1 MGGRRPPNNSYGGVM
16 DKKSLKIDSLENID
30 PEKSQ
35 LINFEKIIKNEK
47 LEDVAEKLIESTFV
61 EQHFMRKDAID
72 RLLDFTFFKI
82 QTGSF
87 YVVHMAYPT
96 KRMHD
101 KELEEKIT
109 ELINEHLY
117 PEIVLRILKFFARN
131 IHNSDT
137 NLYIAN
143 LIESESIIKPVYDTF
158 KLFQKDIFVYNFEKK
173 TLNVKMIQQFSA
185 QSDASLSIPL
195 DACARFKY
203 VLEFFAIKQNVS
215 HIYTLDDLL
224 LAKNV
229 S

>member
-1 MGGRRPPNNSYGGVM
+1 MERKTY
-16 DKKSLKIDSLENID
+16 KIDSLESIN

-35 LINFEKIIKNEK
+35 LINFEKIIKNER

-61 EQHFMRKDAID
+61 EQHFMRKDAVD
-72 RLLDFTFFKI
+72 RLLDFAFFKI

-87 YVVHMAYPT
+87 HVLHMAYPT

-101 KELEEKIT
+101 RELEARIIS
-109 ELINEHLY
+109 LINEHLY

-131 IHNSDT
+131 IHDSDT

-143 LIESESIIKPVYDTF
+143 LIESESIIRSVYDTF
-158 KLFQKDIFVYNFEKK
+158 KLFQKDIFIYNPERK
-173 TLNVKMIQQFSA
+173 TLNVKMIQQFSP
-185 QSDASLSIPL
+185 QSDVSLSLPL

-203 VLEFFAIKQNVS
+203 ILEFFYIKLNVS
-215 HIYTLDDLL
+215 HIYTPDDISMNMDKER
-224 LAKNV
+224 A

>member
-1 MGGRRPPNNSYGGVM
+1 VERKSY
-16 DKKSLKIDSLENID
+16 KLDSLESIN

-35 LINFEKIIKNEK
+35 LINFERIIKNEK
-47 LEDVAEKLIESTFV
+47 LEDVAEKLVESTFV

-82 QTGSF
+82 QTGYF
-87 YVVHMAYPT
+87 HVIHMAYPT

-101 KELEEKIT
+101 KELEERIAS
-109 ELINEHLY
+109 LINEHLY

-131 IHNSDT
+131 IHDSDT

-143 LIESESIIKPVYDTF
+143 LIESESIIRSVYDTF
-158 KLFQKDIFVYNFEKK
+158 KLFQKDIYIYNPEKK
-173 TLNVKMIQQFSA
+173 SLNVKMIQQFSP
-185 QSDASLSIPL
+185 QSDFNLSFPL

-203 VLEFFAIKQNVS
+203 ILEFFYIKHKVN
-215 HIYTLDDLL
+215 HIYTMDDITMYRRE
-224 LAKNV
+224 A

>member
-1 MGGRRPPNNSYGGVM
+1 VERKSYKV
-16 DKKSLKIDSLENID
+16 DSLESID

-47 LEDVAEKLIESTFV
+47 LEDVAEKLVESTFV

-72 RLLDFTFFKI
+72 RLLDFTFFRI

-87 YVVHMAYPT
+87 HVIHMAYPT

-101 KELEEKIT
+101 KELEARIIS
-109 ELINEHLY
+109 LINEHLY

-131 IHNSDT
+131 IHDSDT
-137 NLYIAN
+137 NLYMAN
-143 LIESESIIKPVYDTF
+143 LIESESIIRSVYDTF
-158 KLFQKDIFVYNFEKK
+158 KLFQKDIYVYNADKK
-173 TLNVKMIQQFSA
+173 TLNVKMIQQFSP
-185 QSDASLSIPL
+185 QSDIALSLPL

-203 VLEFFAIKQNVS
+203 ILEFFYVKQRVS
-215 HIYTLDDLL
+215 HIYTLDDI
-224 LAKNV
+224 AMYREAA